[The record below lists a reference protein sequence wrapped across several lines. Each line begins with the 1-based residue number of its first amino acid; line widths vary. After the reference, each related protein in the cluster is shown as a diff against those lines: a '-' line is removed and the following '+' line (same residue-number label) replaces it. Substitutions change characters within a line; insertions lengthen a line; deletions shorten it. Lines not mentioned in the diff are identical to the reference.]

1 MTQAIKA
8 MQSYIRNATAML
20 NVIILELSSA
30 KQTEARCLNQ
40 SFSKL
45 QGSQ

>member
-8 MQSYIRNATAML
+8 MQSYICNATAML
-20 NVIILELSSA
+20 NVILELSST

-40 SFSKL
+40 SLSKL
-45 QGSQ
+45 QGPQ

>member
-1 MTQAIKA
+1 MTQAITA
-8 MQSYIRNATAML
+8 VQSYICIAPAML
-20 NVIILELSSA
+20 NVILELSSP